1 MPFAPRKQTDEELQQ
16 QTSSPNIS
24 GQSTS
29 FSANVPGGNA
39 GMAKP
44 KAKSSGQYQN
54 LQKYISAN
62 QEQAGQMAGKVA
74 SDVEGQVGQA
84 QQAVGGITNQVQ
96 KTQAYD
102 PNAAISRA
110 GQLSNEEKQAYNAQ
124 KQTGGYT
131 GAQDVYGLSGYQ
143 DAAKKATEAATTASL
158 AGTEQGQKE
167 LLKKSYARP
176 TYSGGASTLDQ
187 ALIQYNQPA
196 KQQISSLA
204 DKYKDLSSQFS
215 GQFGQAQSAIEQSQA
230 QAKANQAAIAQA
242 EQKARGDLL
251 GGIQS
256 RATQMAQ
263 EAPQAQERFR
273 GDISDDAL
281 TAETMGLLG
290 LQAGQ
295 NLYGINLAD
304 YVNYNQT
311 PINANAVATQQER
324 QKYQDLMN
332 LFGTPGTE
340 LSAQGPGID
349 VSPVQVNKAQLASDL
364 AARQKEYENFR
375 NQSAGQYYDFLNNVY
390 KKGLTT
396 LGGQDVGIP
405 TSGAY
410 WDQINN
416 MSLAQLEQGG
426 VPDSGNYGSVFQN
439 YAQASVPE
447 YIKYLQDK
455 YQANR
460 KVGQA

>member
-29 FSANVPGGNA
+29 FSANVPGASA
-39 GMAKP
+39 GVGKP
-44 KAKSSGQYQN
+44 KARSSGQYQN

-74 SDVEGQVGQA
+74 SDVESQVGGA
-84 QQAVGGITNQVQ
+84 KQAVGGISSQVQ

-110 GQLSNEEKQAYNAQ
+110 GQLSGEEKQAYTAQ

-143 DAAKKATEAATTASL
+143 EAAKKATEAATTASL
-158 AGTEQGQKE
+158 AGSEQGQKE
-167 LLKKSYARP
+167 LLKKSFARP
-176 TYSGGASTLDQ
+176 TYTGGASALDQ

-204 DKYKDLSSQFS
+204 DKYKDLSSQFQ
-215 GQFGQAQSAIEQSQA
+215 GQFNEAQTGIQQSID
-230 QAKANQAAIAQA
+230 QAKANKAAIAAA
-242 EQKARGDLL
+242 EAKAKSDLL
-251 GGIQS
+251 GGVS
-256 RATQMAQ
+256 ARASQMAAAAPKAQ
-263 EAPQAQERFR
+263 EAFKA
-273 GDISDDAL
+273 DIADDAL
-281 TAETMGLLG
+281 TAETMAALG
-290 LQAGQ
+290 LSAGQ
-295 NLYGINLAD
+295 NLYDINLGN

-311 PINANAVATQQER
+311 PINANAVATQAER

-332 LFGTPGTE
+332 LFGTPGTD
-340 LSAQGPGID
+340 LSAEGPGVD
-349 VSPVQVNKAQLASDL
+349 VSPVQVNREQLMADI
-364 AARQKEYENFR
+364 AAKQKEYEAFKNT
-375 NQSAGQYYDFLNNVY
+375 SAGQYYDFLQNVY

-396 LGGQDVGIP
+396 LGGQDMGVP

-447 YIKYLQDK
+447 YIKYLQNK
-455 YQANR
+455 FSANR